1 MFVFLI
7 RDKGK
12 HSWTVLSFLVNLAR
26 SCQLYQP
33 LFILGW
39 SFYLPQTRCQRS
51 IVYLFSPCIL
61 CLILLLVFL
70 VLTFWIFILYLN
82 IDVLPSKI
90 FIYCVP
96 KIIQIPLE
104 LLWISTVWNT
114 PVMLLKAQCEA
125 ILCAQNVFW
134 LSININCY
142 PNHLWFGFACV
153 YLLPSG
159 CSYPYVSLE
168 HFPFK
173 RYGIIQQT
181 NKTTTTTKTQ
191 TKWQPIPP
199 PIWSQ

>member
-90 FIYCVP
+90 FIYCYQTGFFSVKKNMKRNASLYYCLFSYESCSKGEKNHSHVP
-96 KIIQIPLE
+96 VSWKVTLKSEMRNII
-104 LLWISTVWNT
+104 
-114 PVMLLKAQCEA
+114 
-125 ILCAQNVFW
+125 
-134 LSININCY
+134 Y
-142 PNHLWFGFACV
+142 
-153 YLLPSG
+153 
-159 CSYPYVSLE
+159 
-168 HFPFK
+168 
-173 RYGIIQQT
+173 
-181 NKTTTTTKTQ
+181 
-191 TKWQPIPP
+191 
-199 PIWSQ
+199 